1 MRIQGFQYGTL
12 LVSIIFYPS
21 MILCSQGM
29 EVPHFSSSYQAYS
42 ENHATKNKKVQL
54 KLKKTCNIGSGS
66 LFPTLKGQYNRLSS
80 NNDLLVRLLDS
91 QNLYELQST
100 PVAETKRITVLKP
113 SKMVD
118 NENSGGKGKK
128 NDKQIKKTAN
138 VGAGWEKYSPAY
150 SPASQKIDKFPVQPT
165 RIVVLKPSPGKT
177 HEINVVA

>member
-91 QNLYELQST
+91 QNLYELRRWLTMKILVERGRKMTNGLRNQQML
-100 PVAETKRITVLKP
+100 VLDGRNTVLRTP
-113 SKMVD
+113 S
-118 NENSGGKGKK
+118 
-128 NDKQIKKTAN
+128 
-138 VGAGWEKYSPAY
+138 
-150 SPASQKIDKFPVQPT
+150 
-165 RIVVLKPSPGKT
+165 
-177 HEINVVA
+177 

>member
-1 MRIQGFQYGTL
+1 MQMVREKTPEREKWTEDVNGKKMALIRQKF
-12 LVSIIFYPS
+12 
-21 MILCSQGM
+21 M
-29 EVPHFSSSYQAYS
+29 EAKRLSTDERLRQSKEFEEALEV
-42 ENHATKNKKVQL
+42 
-54 KLKKTCNIGSGS
+54 
-66 LFPTLKGQYNRLSS
+66 LSS

-165 RIVVLKPSPGKT
+165 RIVVSHTK
-177 HEINVVA
+177 